1 MVVSVPRSAIFNNDN
16 NNLMNFYTWSRGRIR
31 NQSPEPTENRPDP
44 RNTAVQM
51 DSSEYYK

>member
-51 DSSEYYK
+51 DSPEYYK